1 MTRALVFDL
10 DDTLYAERRFALG
23 GFRAVAD
30 HVAARF
36 GVERCA
42 VFQVL
47 RQSLRGGR
55 RASAFQSACN
65 ELALPGDAV
74 AVMHEI
80 YRAHVPVLRLPE
92 SSRAVLARA
101 RASWRVGILTN
112 GLPEIQRRKV
122 RALGV
127 EPLVD
132 AVVYGQETGGGKP
145 EAAAFRAVCAALGV
159 PESRTVMTGDDP
171 WCDIDGGR
179 RAGLRVIRVRRG
191 LHRHVIAGDTGPA
204 DVTVERLAHV
214 PSEAARL
221 IQEGERRAD

>member
-10 DDTLYAERRFALG
+10 DDTLYAERRFALS

-36 GVERCA
+36 DADRRA
-42 VFQVL
+42 VFQSL
-47 RQSLRGGR
+47 WRSLRIGR
-55 RASAFQSACN
+55 RASAFQMVRD
-65 ELALPGDAV
+65 EFALPVGAV
-74 AVMHEI
+74 EMMREV
-80 YRAHVPVLRLPE
+80 YRAHMPELRL
-92 SSRAVLARA
+92 SDASRAVLTRA
-101 RASWRVGILTN
+101 RQSWRVGILTN

-122 RALGV
+122 EALGV
-127 EPLVD
+127 EALVD
-132 AVVYGQETGGGKP
+132 AVVYAQETGNGKP
-145 EAAAFRAVCAALGV
+145 EAAAFRAVCAALDV
-159 PESRTVMTGDDP
+159 PERRAVMTGDDP

-179 RAGLRVIRVRRG
+179 RAGLRVIRIRRG
-191 LHRHVIAGDTGPA
+191 MHRHVAAGETGPA